1 NLVNAALTR
10 VVPTIQVS
18 NVDSHTTVQLG
29 SAVPGQQSGDLV
41 LPDARI
47 VANHRSAHGL
57 GVAVLQVPG
66 HQFASVPLAYG
77 STLSSGE
84 AVVVVGYP
92 AAKAEAEGVT
102 SGGPVAPEAVAGTV
116 GDAMPEGGSLT
127 DTGFTAGVI
136 GGAVLDSDGQAVGVA
151 VKRDGASAIV
161 PIADVVRTLDD
172 AH

>member
-1 NLVNAALTR
+1 NLVNAALTS

-18 NVDSHTTVQLG
+18 NIYSHTTVQLG
-29 SAVPGQQSGDLV
+29 SAVPGQQSGALA

-116 GDAMPEGGSLT
+116 GDAMPEGG
-127 DTGFTAGVI
+127 FTHRHRVHGRRHRRRRARQRRSGRRRRRQAGWR
-136 GGAVLDSDGQAVGVA
+136 Q
-151 VKRDGASAIV
+151 
-161 PIADVVRTLDD
+161 
-172 AH
+172 